1 MRNRGIYR
9 IAERIISIDTQ
20 YSYTH
25 KICEGYRISASF
37 TDFSVYTEDSDIDKE
52 DTQTRGSS
60 RPYLESLA
68 VYRKICEKMP
78 DYDTFLIHG
87 SALAMDGQAY
97 LFTAPSG
104 TGKST
109 HAALWR
115 ECFGSR
121 VTMINDDKPLIK
133 VENEDIRVCGTPW
146 SGKDDLNTNITCPL
160 HAVCVLERGETPHIS
175 RVDPADAYVALY
187 RQTYRPQSEHRM
199 IKTFDM
205 LAQIVNVC
213 PVYKLKCNISLESAR
228 EAYFGMAPL

>member
-78 DYDTFLIHG
+78 DYDTFLVV
-87 SALAMDGQAY
+87 
-97 LFTAPSG
+97 
-104 TGKST
+104 
-109 HAALWR
+109 
-115 ECFGSR
+115 ER
-121 VTMINDDKPLIK
+121 VL
-133 VENEDIRVCGTPW
+133 
-146 SGKDDLNTNITCPL
+146 
-160 HAVCVLERGETPHIS
+160 
-175 RVDPADAYVALY
+175 
-187 RQTYRPQSEHRM
+187 RQQGHH
-199 IKTFDM
+199 D
-205 LAQIVNVC
+205 
-213 PVYKLKCNISLESAR
+213 
-228 EAYFGMAPL
+228 